1 MPRLLHTADWQ
12 IGRAYTRLPPEAAV
26 PLMAARL
33 AAVERLAAL
42 AAEQRVD
49 AVLVAGD
56 VFDAQTVS
64 DRVLRQLFQALAG
77 FAGPWVL
84 LPGNHDAAL
93 SESVWQRARRL
104 ALVAPNVHLALTPE
118 PLLLPEAGI
127 AVLPAPLAQRHTH
140 DDLTAWFDRA
150 ETPAGLARIGLA
162 HGCVQGVLP
171 EGIDSPNPIAPDRA
185 ARARLDYLALG
196 DWHGCRRIDAR
207 TWYSGTPEPDRWRSV
222 EAGQALL
229 VELNGEPQVTP
240 LPIGRHRW
248 PQLALAL
255 QVESDLDEALAR
267 LAELGAADVVD
278 LTLTGRLDLAGQAR
292 LDAALAATEARVCHL
307 DIDRSALQLAPT
319 PDDIAALRAD
329 GYLGALI
336 EELREAQIAAPSAAV
351 PSLAAPNARAAAAEP
366 APPLRA
372 DIAREALALL
382 AAALAERRAGE
393 GA

>member
-42 AAEQRVD
+42 ATEQRVD

-64 DRVLRQLFQALAG
+64 DRVLRQLFQALVG

-104 ALVAPNVHLALTPE
+104 ALVAPNVHLALAPE

-127 AVLPAPLAQRHTH
+127 AVLPAPLTQRHTH

-150 ETPAGLARIGLA
+150 DTPAGLARIGLA

-222 EAGQALL
+222 EAGQALR
-229 VELNGEPQVTP
+229 VELAAILNSPPSGVPQVTP

-292 LDAALAATEARVCHL
+292 LDAALAAAEARVCHL

-319 PDDIAALRAD
+319 ADDIAALRAD

-336 EELREAQIAAPSAAV
+336 EELREAQIATP
-351 PSLAAPNARAAAAEP
+351 P
-366 APPLRA
+366 AMPA